1 MTVQLAVY
9 GGAFNPP
16 HAGHA
21 QVMASLL
28 DEAAQVLVV
37 PSYAH
42 PFGKQMVDFDVRV
55 QWLEKIVG
63 DFNEPR
69 LTVDTCERELFEHKS
84 PVFSID
90 LLRFIARRGS
100 LDTKDVALVIGADN
114 QQVFR
119 TFYGYQEIMDEFS
132 VITMP
137 ETISVH
143 STMIR
148 AALEAGRD
156 IPRSWLA
163 PGLRVTDYLV
173 YADTGR
179 ISSTDQQQRSA

>member
-16 HAGHA
+16 HAGHV

-28 DEAAQVLVV
+28 SQAAHVLVV

-55 QWLEKIVG
+55 QWLEKIAG
-63 DFNEPR
+63 DFKEPR
-69 LTVDTCERELFEHKS
+69 LVVDTCERELFEHKS
-84 PVFSID
+84 PIFSID
-90 LLRFIARRGS
+90 LLRFIARRAR
-100 LDTKDVALVIGADN
+100 LDTKDVALVMGVDN
-114 QQVFR
+114 QKVFR
-119 TFYGYQEIMDEFS
+119 TFYRYQEIMDEFS
-132 VITMP
+132 VITLP

-148 AALEAGRD
+148 DALRAGRD
-156 IPRSWLA
+156 IPRNWLA
-163 PGLRVTDYLV
+163 PGLRVADYLV
-173 YADTGR
+173 YADTGQ
-179 ISSTDQQQRSA
+179 ISLTDQQQRSA